1 MVELIRAGR
10 TSEELVREFEP
21 TANTIRKW
29 VEQLD
34 RDEGLRSDGLTTEE
48 RRELRE
54 LRRENKQLKLEREIL
69 GKAAALV
76 RPGVHHVAE
85 AFGFVR
91 AHQAV
96 YLVQTMCRVLEV
108 SRSGYYAWRK
118 REPSVRAQADA
129 ALTAR
134 IREVREDSR
143 KTYGSP
149 RIHAE
154 FVEEGRRIGRK
165 RVARLMRGAGLEG
178 ASRRRGVKT
187 TQRAEDVRPA
197 PDLVDRDFA
206 ASGPDQLWVA
216 RHHLRAHVGF
226 LYLAVVLDAWSR
238 RVVGWA
244 MATHLRTELVLDA
257 LNMALWQRRPAA
269 VIHHSD
275 QGTQYTSIAFGLRC
289 KQAGVRSSMGL
300 VGDAYD
306 NAMCESFFATL
317 EYELLDQCRFRTQ
330 VEARLAVFGF
340 IEGWYNSRR
349 RHSAL
354 GYQSPVNFER
364 QAYALTGAPAGSG
377 PRPRVYA
384 RIRGDRA
391 RPSFLLLS
399 STGEVLFS
407 QEVGRA

>member
-91 AHQAV
+91 VHQAV

-149 RIHAE
+149 
-154 FVEEGRRIGRK
+154 
-165 RVARLMRGAGLEG
+165 
-178 ASRRRGVKT
+178 
-187 TQRAEDVRPA
+187 
-197 PDLVDRDFA
+197 
-206 ASGPDQLWVA
+206 
-216 RHHLRAHVGF
+216 
-226 LYLAVVLDAWSR
+226 
-238 RVVGWA
+238 
-244 MATHLRTELVLDA
+244 
-257 LNMALWQRRPAA
+257 
-269 VIHHSD
+269 
-275 QGTQYTSIAFGLRC
+275 
-289 KQAGVRSSMGL
+289 
-300 VGDAYD
+300 
-306 NAMCESFFATL
+306 
-317 EYELLDQCRFRTQ
+317 
-330 VEARLAVFGF
+330 
-340 IEGWYNSRR
+340 
-349 RHSAL
+349 
-354 GYQSPVNFER
+354 
-364 QAYALTGAPAGSG
+364 
-377 PRPRVYA
+377 
-384 RIRGDRA
+384 
-391 RPSFLLLS
+391 
-399 STGEVLFS
+399 
-407 QEVGRA
+407 